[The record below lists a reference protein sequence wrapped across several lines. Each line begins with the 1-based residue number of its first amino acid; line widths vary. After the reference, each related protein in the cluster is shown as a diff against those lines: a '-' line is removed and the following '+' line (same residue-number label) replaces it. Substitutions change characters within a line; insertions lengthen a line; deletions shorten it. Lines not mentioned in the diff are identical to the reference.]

1 VRIIYYYF
9 FSEAKRTRKAL
20 ALGCGL
26 TLLFALLSL
35 FSLQVTKPARAA
47 ATFTV
52 NSTGDAG
59 DDNPGNGSCFTGVFI
74 AGSGFGLV
82 KECTLRAAIEEA
94 NANDNDERVVD
105 AINFGIPEAGP
116 HTISP
121 ARALPDITEPVT
133 IDGYTEPGASV
144 NTATTGTNAVLQIVL
159 NGSNAP
165 DTAAGLRMTA
175 GSTVKGLV
183 INGFNTGV
191 ILFPDGGQQGEG
203 NRLEDSF
210 FGTNAKGTTT
220 VSNRIGV
227 FPTGIATGKNE
238 VVGGNTLAARNLISG
253 NLIGV
258 DLLRLATVKG
268 NLIGTEKDGTTA
280 LGNVTGVL
288 VEGPDNIIGGNGAAR
303 NTISFNGQNGVEISD
318 GTGNRIL
325 SNSIFFNGG
334 LGIDLGGNFAVTPN
348 DPQDP
353 DTGPNRLQN
362 YPEINSGKRFPDNT
376 TTITASLNSTPGS
389 TFTIQFFS
397 SPAADASSFGEGKT
411 FLGEIQVTTNTRG
424 DTGTFAFTTSQGA
437 APVGQFITATA
448 TNVATGDT
456 SEFSEAKPVESVVI
470 PPDPG

>member
-1 VRIIYYYF
+1 M
-9 FSEAKRTRKAL
+9 
-20 ALGCGL
+20 ALGSGL
-26 TLLFALLSL
+26 AMIFALLSL

-94 NANDNDERVVD
+94 NANDNDETVVD

-159 NGSNAP
+159 DGSKAP
-165 DTAAGLRMTA
+165 DDAIGLYVTALD
-175 GSTVKGLV
+175 STLKGLV
-183 INGFNTGV
+183 ISGFNTGV
-191 ILFPDGGQQGEG
+191 VLFPDGGQQGEG
-203 NRLEDSF
+203 NRLEGSF
-210 FGTNAKGTTT
+210 ISTDATGTTT
-220 VSNRIGV
+220 VSNRVGV

-238 VVGGNTLAARNLISG
+238 VIGGNTLAARNLISG
-253 NLIGV
+253 NLFGV
-258 DLLRLATVKG
+258 DLLSLAKVEG
-268 NLIGTEKDGTTA
+268 NLIGTKKDGTTA

-288 VEGPDNIIGGNGAAR
+288 VEGPDNSIGGNGAAR

-334 LGIDLGGNFAVTPN
+334 LGIDLGGNLAVTPN

-353 DTGPNRLQN
+353 DTGPNRCRIVPRSPPQ
-362 YPEINSGKRFPDNT
+362 RDFPT
-376 TTITASLNSTPGS
+376 TRRRSREASTAPPAVPSP
-389 TFTIQFFS
+389 S
-397 SPAADASSFGEGKT
+397 SSSVALRRMLPAS
-411 FLGEIQVTTNTRG
+411 
-424 DTGTFAFTTSQGA
+424 
-437 APVGQFITATA
+437 
-448 TNVATGDT
+448 
-456 SEFSEAKPVESVVI
+456 AKARPS
-470 PPDPG
+470 